1 MQTRRKGLEPRA
13 IHHPAGVTSERN
25 SGGQSYCPRCAAIA
39 DGQKCACG
47 WSPKSS
53 TRTLGIVTASL
64 VVACALLF
72 VASNL
77 RSWSPDKPGAA
88 GHLSKGKDYLDQ
100 DNFEQAILE
109 FKQAINLDPSN
120 AQSHFQLAKALDENN
135 QANQGLEEMKLAAK
149 LKPDDFDINSEYI
162 GFLEDFGK
170 YEEALPIENKF
181 LALHPHDAK
190 LKRQA
195 SWLYEQLGDNE
206 KALRLMREA
215 VQADPHEE
223 KNWYNLAGLLDD
235 TGKKADGIAALKQGI
250 RAVPD
255 GESLYYELGL
265 FLSASKHPKDA
276 IEPLKK
282 ALTLDSEDEDAS
294 MLLERVT
301 KAAGKPVYI
310 VKLKKSG
317 MSFIADVVINEKVH
331 TKLVLDSGA
340 TSVVISNSVTKKLG
354 AILTSAPT
362 VTFASASGQATA
374 HELTLKSIR
383 VGEATVNN
391 LRALAYDCPSQDG
404 EEGLLGMSFLSHFK
418 FTLDAEHSQL
428 WLYNR

>member
-1 MQTRRKGLEPRA
+1 MQTRKKGFEPRA
-13 IHHPAGVTSERN
+13 IHPAKGGTSERN
-25 SGGQSYCPRCAAIA
+25 SAGRGYCPKCAAIL

-53 TRTLGIVTASL
+53 VRTVGVVTASL
-64 VVACALLF
+64 VVACAFLF
-72 VASNL
+72 GASNL
-77 RSWSPDKPGAA
+77 RSLLPDKSGAA
-88 GHLSKGKDYLDQ
+88 EHLSKGKDHFDQ
-100 DNFEQAILE
+100 DNFDQAILE
-109 FKQAINLDPSN
+109 LKQAVNLDPSN
-120 AQSHFQLAKALDENN
+120 AQAHFQLAKALDENN
-135 QANQGLEEMKLAAK
+135 QSNQGLEEMRLAAK
-149 LKPDDFDINSEYI
+149 LAPDDFDLNSEYI

-170 YEEALPIENKF
+170 YEEALPIESKF

-190 LKRQA
+190 LKRQV
-195 SWLYEQLGDNE
+195 SWLCEQLGDNE

-215 VQADPHEE
+215 VQTDPHEE
-223 KNWYNLAGLLDD
+223 KNWFNLAGLLDD
-235 TGKKADGIAALKQGI
+235 MGKKADGIAVLKQGI

-282 ALTLDSEDEDAS
+282 ALAIDSEDEDAS

-301 KAAGKPVYI
+301 KAAGNPVYI

-340 TSVVISNSVTKKLG
+340 TSVLISESIAKKLG
-354 AILTSAPT
+354 AVLTSAPS

-391 LRALAYDCPSQDG
+391 LRALAYDSPSQDG

-418 FTLDAEHSQL
+418 FTLDAEHSLL